1 MARASNVVKPEQLQK
16 LFGYDP
22 GYISIG
28 RAKNDLVKPLA
39 RYIYDALPENEK
51 AKNPSIRNSIED
63 AIVMSNNRRQLI
75 PISFTSVKKIREW
88 HDNIIPIG
96 TYVTTGKMKIKK
108 DSKFKNL
115 KLPKDCVRLTTTR
128 QMVMEG
134 NFQHN
139 CVATYISKVNKDEC
153 SIWSQRKPDGTRNTI
168 EIGIEHGKYCII
180 QMCAFANQEPMQ
192 KDLEKVQKAIDK
204 CNDRRNKECLRKSV

>member
-1 MARASNVVKPEQLQK
+1 MKMIFCVVLIIAAVCIAALVCYVVSGKVLQEK
-16 LFGYDP
+16 IKERDTKK
-22 GYISIG
+22 
-28 RAKNDLVKPLA
+28 AVLA
-39 RYIYDALPENEK
+39 RKSKRWHKKALTP
-51 AKNPSIRNSIED
+51 PTIE
-63 AIVMSNNRRQLI
+63 IVGGVK
-75 PISFTSVKKIREW
+75 SVKKIREW

>member
-1 MARASNVVKPEQLQK
+1 
-16 LFGYDP
+16 
-22 GYISIG
+22 
-28 RAKNDLVKPLA
+28 
-39 RYIYDALPENEK
+39 
-51 AKNPSIRNSIED
+51 
-63 AIVMSNNRRQLI
+63 
-75 PISFTSVKKIREW
+75 
-88 HDNIIPIG
+88 
-96 TYVTTGKMKIKK
+96 MKIKK

-139 CVATYISKVNKDEC
+139 CVATYISKVNIDEC

-204 CNDRRNKECLRKSV
+204 CNNRRNKECLRKSV